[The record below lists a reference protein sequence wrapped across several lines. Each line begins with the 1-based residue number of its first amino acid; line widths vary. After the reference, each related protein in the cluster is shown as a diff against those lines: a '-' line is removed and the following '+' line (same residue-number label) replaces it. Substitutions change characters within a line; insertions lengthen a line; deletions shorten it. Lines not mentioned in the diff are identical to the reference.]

1 MKKTTADPRGA
12 LELCLTCKR
21 KKESGVAQSCPTL
34 CNPVN
39 CSLPGS
45 SVHGIFQAR
54 ILESVAIS
62 KLSHFEQSAIYLY
75 SYYFS
80 SLMDWSVALVCPQER
95 SLISGEVVY
104 WGKRNSQRSS
114 QLRTVSQST
123 FLKGGRM
130 RVSVLKWRF
139 DWLTTASF
147 PLNRLCN
154 NLTQSGKPSRRGGIW
169 CLWKPG
175 NKEEAVICFNE
186 WMFPF
191 EDFWKK
197 LSNLKLG
204 EKLITEWSKTNNI
217 VIQA

>member
-1 MKKTTADPRGA
+1 MWNLKQTHKSER
-12 LELCLTCKR
+12 
-21 KKESGVAQSCPTL
+21 
-34 CNPVN
+34 
-39 CSLPGS
+39 
-45 SVHGIFQAR
+45 AR
-54 ILESVAIS
+54 
-62 KLSHFEQSAIYLY
+62 
-75 SYYFS
+75 
-80 SLMDWSVALVCPQER
+80 
-95 SLISGEVVY
+95 
-104 WGKRNSQRSS
+104 KRNSQRSS

-123 FLKGGRM
+123 FLKCGRM

-154 NLTQSGKPSRRGGIW
+154 NLTQSGKPSRKGGIW

-204 EKLITEWSKTNNI
+204 EKLITEWSETNNI
-217 VIQA
+217 VIQAKANIHWSIQRLVPNGKRSTSRLYIVTLLI